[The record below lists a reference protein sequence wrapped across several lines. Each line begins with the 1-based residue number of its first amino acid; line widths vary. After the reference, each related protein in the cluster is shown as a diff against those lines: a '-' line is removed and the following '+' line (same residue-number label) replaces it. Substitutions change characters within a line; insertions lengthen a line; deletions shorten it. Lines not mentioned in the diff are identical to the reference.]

1 MKKCVFLMAAA
12 AMMAA
17 CSSDNGEEPVNNET
31 ETVTISFPQFQ
42 TTIEPM
48 TRTNTDVST
57 LVTHIDVWLTDG
69 TTTTA
74 VHQVSTDTG
83 FGTVSVELTRNKT
96 YTMYAI
102 AHKANGAATLTNNI
116 IAFPEEK
123 VTHSMFYT
131 TQFNPSTINQMS
143 CEMSRIVG
151 MFRLETTDAIPDDVA
166 KIQFIIPQTCTRW
179 SVSGVGANKIDRT
192 SEITVSSKNQ
202 DGTASF
208 NIYII
213 GSDTEETYD
222 ITVKALDANNNVVTN
237 GERTFSGV
245 TIRNNYKTIYSGAFF
260 SPSTL
265 TSSFVVSD
273 WETFESINF

>member
-42 TTIEPM
+42 QTIEPM

-116 IAFPEEK
+116 IVFPEEK

-131 TQFNPSTINQMS
+131 TQFNPSTTNQMS

-151 MFRLETTDAIPDDVA
+151 MFRLETTDAVPADVS
-166 KIQFIIPQTCTRW
+166 KMRFEIPQTFTRW
-179 SVSGVGANKIDRT
+179 NVNGTGANKVDRT
-192 SEITVSSKNQ
+192 SEITVSSTNQ
-202 DGTASF
+202 DGTATF
-208 NIYII
+208 VLYVI
-213 GSDTEETYD
+213 GSDDQELYD
-222 ITVKALDANNNVVTN
+222 ITVKALDADGNVVEN
-237 GERTFSGV
+237 GQRTF
-245 TIRNNYKTIYSGAFF
+245 TDIPIRNNYKTILSGAFF
-260 SPSTL
+260 APGSLST
-265 TSSFVVSD
+265 TFTVTD
-273 WETFESINF
+273 WETYAVVNF

>member
-1 MKKCVFLMAAA
+1 MKKCVFLMVAA

-31 ETVTISFPQFQ
+31 ETVTISFPQFK
-42 TTIEPM
+42 TTIEPL
-48 TRTNTDVST
+48 TRGTTDVST

-83 FGTVSVELTRNKT
+83 FGTVSVELTRNKN

-102 AHKANGAATLTNNI
+102 AHKANGAATLSNNI

-131 TQFNPSTINQMS
+131 TQFNPSTTNQMS
-143 CEMSRIVG
+143 CEMNRIVG
-151 MFRLETTDAIPDDVA
+151 MFRLETTDAVPNNVA
-166 KIQFIIPQTCTRW
+166 KVQFIIPQTCTRW
-179 SVSGVGANKIDRT
+179 NVNGTGFNKIDRT

-273 WETFESINF
+273 WETFESISF